1 MVLTCD
7 VTNLHCI
14 SLQKWQHILP
24 QACRPNTVSVLQKVL
39 SCFQWDFL
47 CGCTI
52 EGAHIRL
59 TFEVESSVN
68 MRSLQMRLR
77 DQKTWLMSKCVL
89 TAACISYTPD
99 VLDIT
104 YICIIIIIY
113 FAIHSYFVNAFSLDI
128 TFYINHLVRFVCV
141 CICVFMSCFNNYWTF
156 DPFLQIYSRTEWS
169 SNKLYIYKCV
179 CGCSGAFM

>member
-1 MVLTCD
+1 MHVMS
-7 VTNLHCI
+7 HIYII

-24 QACRPNTVSVLQKVL
+24 QACCPNTVSVLQKVL

-59 TFEVESSVN
+59 TFEVESSVKVQ
-68 MRSLQMRLR
+68 SLQMRLR
-77 DQKTWLMSKCVL
+77 DQKTWFMSKCVL

-104 YICIIIIIY
+104 YFCIIIIIIFWIY
-113 FAIHSYFVNAFSLDI
+113 AIHAYFVIAFSLDI
-128 TFYINHLVRFVCV
+128 TFLWI
-141 CICVFMSCFNNYWTF
+141 I
-156 DPFLQIYSRTEWS
+156 
-169 SNKLYIYKCV
+169 
-179 CGCSGAFM
+179 